1 MTSIDEDG
9 LAGTSWETVQKG
21 CPHWRWH
28 SSDDNNPEEDTTLR
42 NMNVYVYV
50 CVRVCRLTF
59 ATSKDQATATRFPL
73 REAVLEQRSWFTRT
87 GHIEYANGLSTRH
100 SCVKHARREHTHSLF
115 LSKGRYLPLRFPL
128 ERNGTGGY
136 RLAFQK
142 LRAFF
147 PVYFTT

>member
-1 MTSIDEDG
+1 MCARACVS
-9 LAGTSWETVQKG
+9 
-21 CPHWRWH
+21 
-28 SSDDNNPEEDTTLR
+28 
-42 NMNVYVYV
+42 V
-50 CVRVCRLTF
+50 CVCARVCRLTF

-100 SCVKHARREHTHSLF
+100 SCVKHARREHTHTLS

-147 PVYFTT
+147 FFPFISPLRFEVIIDGQATVAGYNKAEAISSQT